1 MLGEEA
7 SSESEAPPADH
18 PVSEVEG
25 ASLAA
30 AEVGVG
36 VAFVEVRYCPLGP
49 CLIAVVSVP
58 MTARICMGCKA
69 GVPVRLQELEYP
81 F

>member
-7 SSESEAPPADH
+7 SSEFEAPPADH
-18 PVSEVEG
+18 PASEVEE

-49 CLIAVVSVP
+49 WLMAVASVQ

-69 GVPVRLQELEYP
+69 GVPVRQLELECP